1 MISHFFNLKFFV
13 IINFCKGA
21 KAALTI
27 DRGAEAPLYAALLP
41 PRTEVACVYNQVTNH
56 NDYLIIFQVRGA
68 YIWHDCQLVDWV
80 NGPYPPF
87 T

>member
-1 MISHFFNLKFFV
+1 MSFFHLRR
-13 IINFCKGA
+13 KGA

-41 PRTEVACVYNQVTNH
+41 PKTKVVRMCVFVFVY
-56 NDYLIIFQVRGA
+56 YCIQVRGA

-80 NGPYPPF
+80 KGPYPPF